1 MVNVGGAAR
10 IGIWHGQPKD
20 LLDGGLH
27 EAHAAVVHIG
37 AVAVKVS
44 NDRLCTRHVKVTLA
58 VATQSTGKRANRW
71 WRR

>member
-1 MVNVGGAAR
+1 MVSVGGAAW
-10 IGIWHGQPKD
+10 IGIWHLQD

-44 NDRLCTRHVKVTLA
+44 NDRLCTRHVKATLA
-58 VATQSTGKRANRW
+58 VATQST
-71 WRR
+71 